1 MATDF
6 TKMPLD
12 IVTDL
17 INLTNDIGLVEP
29 GDIIFGPVS
38 ELLNASRN
46 TSVTIYAAP
55 GSRYTGLRDLTYNR
69 VDMSDIPRGRSTE
82 FDNKEAQYISQLIPD
97 INTAYSINLQP
108 EDYINEPLP
117 SVPVDTQY
125 YSGRLFTLKAAPDS
139 YVWRGKLNLSLK
151 GNKIDLATYLPVD
164 LLSGFDLAK
173 TDIGIVINTNL
184 LDGFDYQ
191 DPALFST
198 SSTQSNFIQA

>member
-6 TKMPLD
+6 TKMPLE

-17 INLTNDIGLVEP
+17 IDLTNDIGLIEP
-29 GDIIFGPVS
+29 TDITFGPVS

-46 TSVTIYAAP
+46 TSVTIYATP

-117 SVPVDTQY
+117 SVPVNTQY

-151 GNKIDLATYLPVD
+151 GNKFDLGSLLKID
-164 LLSGFDLAK
+164 LLSGFDL
-173 TDIGIVINTNL
+173 TQTNL
-184 LDGFDYQ
+184 NDILTVNVLGGFDYYPPTLS
-191 DPALFST
+191 DT
-198 SSTQSNFIQA
+198 TQSYIQA